1 MIQNIYQRKGV
12 NTQMEIKGEKAK
24 QVIVSGENGEVLA
37 VLTDDRIVEKSG
49 VNVVIDW
56 ELT

>member
-1 MIQNIYQRKGV
+1 
-12 NTQMEIKGEKAK
+12 MEIKGEKAK